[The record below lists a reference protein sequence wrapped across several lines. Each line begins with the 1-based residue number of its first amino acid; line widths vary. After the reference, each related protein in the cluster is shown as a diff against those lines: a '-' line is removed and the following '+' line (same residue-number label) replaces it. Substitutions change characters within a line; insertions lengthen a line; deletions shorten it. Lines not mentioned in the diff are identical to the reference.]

1 MPLAIGEFHLNS
13 QVLTCANI
21 QKGRSMR
28 FIRKSLV
35 GLFLFSVTLGLLA
48 YSVQMVKTAISDR
61 MTQETRA
68 PQPRE
73 RTFTV
78 NVMRADPATL
88 SPTLDVFGEVQSRR
102 TLDLRMATAG
112 QVVFLAPNFI
122 EGGQIQTGQV
132 LVRLDDA
139 NAQSALARARAD
151 LMDAQAEIS
160 EAERAIRLAADEL
173 DAALAQASLRDS
185 ALARQLDLQK
195 RGVST
200 AAAVEAA
207 QLAAS
212 SAQQSVLVRR
222 SSVDQAQARKSLA
235 QTRLARAELAT
246 QDAERRVTD
255 TVLTAQFSGTLAGV
269 TLVQGGLVGVNE
281 RIGQLIDPTALEVA
295 FRVSTEQYSR
305 LLDPSG
311 QLLALPVDITLS
323 STGRSLVSQGVLS
336 RDSGSVA
343 QGQTGRLLFARIENP
358 IGLKPGDFVT
368 VSVQE
373 PEIGFAVRL
382 PATALSPDQTVL
394 VVGDDNRLQSV
405 SVTLLRRQGNDVIV
419 RSRDLAGR
427 DVVMQQTPLLG
438 KGIKV
443 KVLRGD
449 GLEVAAEPTELV
461 LSPERRAKLIAFVEA
476 NKRMPQD
483 AKTRILTQLNQEKV
497 PVSVVERL
505 ESRM

>member
-1 MPLAIGEFHLNS
+1 
-13 QVLTCANI
+13 
-21 QKGRSMR
+21 MR
-28 FIRKSLV
+28 FIRKSLI

-48 YSVQMVKTAISDR
+48 YSAQMVKTAISER
-61 MTQETRA
+61 MNQETRA

-102 TLDLRMATAG
+102 TLDLRMAAAG
-112 QVVFLAPNFI
+112 QVVFLEPNFI
-122 EGGQIQTGQV
+122 EGGQVQAGQV

-139 NAQSALARARAD
+139 DAKSALARARAD

-173 DAALAQASLRDS
+173 DAALAQASLRET

-195 RGVST
+195 RGVGT
-200 AAAVEAA
+200 AAAVETAE
-207 QLAAS
+207 LAAS
-212 SAQQSVLVRR
+212 SAAQSVLARR
-222 SSVDQAQARKSLA
+222 SAVDQSQARKSQA
-235 QTRLARAELAT
+235 QTRMARAELAT
-246 QDAERRVTD
+246 QDAERRVSD
-255 TVLTAQFSGTLAGV
+255 TVLTAQFAGTLSGV
-269 TLVQGGLVGVNE
+269 TLVQGGLVSVNE
-281 RIGQLIDPTALEVA
+281 RIGQLIDPNALEVA

-305 LLDPSG
+305 LLDPQG
-311 QLLALPVDITLS
+311 QLLALPVEITLS
-323 STGRSLVSQGVLS
+323 STGRNLVSNAVLS

-373 PEIGFAVRL
+373 PEINYAVRL

-394 VVGDDNRLQSV
+394 AVGDDNRLDPV
-405 SVTLLRRQGNDVIV
+405 AVTLLRRQGNDVIV

-443 KVLRGD
+443 KALRGD
-449 GLEVAAEPTELV
+449 GLEVAPEPAEVTLT
-461 LSPERRAKLIAFVEA
+461 PERRAKLIAFVEG
-476 NKRMPQD
+476 NTRMPQD
-483 AKTRILTQLNQEKV
+483 AKTRILAQLNQEKV
-497 PVSVVERL
+497 PTDVVERL

>member
-1 MPLAIGEFHLNS
+1 
-13 QVLTCANI
+13 
-21 QKGRSMR
+21 MR

-68 PQPRE
+68 PKPRE

-112 QVVFLAPNFI
+112 QVVFLDPNFI
-122 EGGQIQTGQV
+122 EGGQIQAGQV

-222 SSVDQAQARKSLA
+222 SSVDQAQARKSQA
-235 QTRLARAELAT
+235 QTRLARANLAT

-305 LLDPSG
+305 LLDPTG

-323 STGRSLVSQGVLS
+323 STGRSLVSNGVLS

-394 VVGDDNRLQSV
+394 VVDGDSRLESIA
-405 SVTLLRRQGNDVIV
+405 VTLLRRQGNDVIV
-419 RSRDLAGR
+419 RSRELAGR

-443 KVLRGD
+443 KALRGD
-449 GLEVAAEPTELV
+449 GLEVAAEPTEVV

>member
-112 QVVFLAPNFI
+112 QVVFLDPNFI

-222 SSVDQAQARKSLA
+222 SSVDQAQARKSQA

>member
-1 MPLAIGEFHLNS
+1 
-13 QVLTCANI
+13 
-21 QKGRSMR
+21 MR
-28 FIRKSLV
+28 FIRKSLI

-48 YSVQMVKTAISDR
+48 YSAQMVKTAISDR
-61 MTQETRA
+61 MNQETRA
-68 PQPRE
+68 PQARE

-78 NVMRADPATL
+78 NVMRAEPGVL

-102 TLDLRMATAG
+102 TLDLRMAAAG
-112 QVVFLAPNFI
+112 QVVFLDPDFI
-122 EGGQIQTGQV
+122 EGGQVQAGQV
-132 LVRLDDA
+132 LVQLDDA
-139 NAQSALARARAD
+139 DAQSALARARAD

-160 EAERAIRLAADEL
+160 EADRAIRLAADEL
-173 DAALAQASLRDS
+173 DAALAQAGLRET
-185 ALARQLDLQK
+185 ALTRQLDLQK
-195 RGVST
+195 RGVGT
-200 AAAVEAA
+200 AAAVETAE
-207 QLAAS
+207 LAVSA
-212 SAQQSVLVRR
+212 AQQSVLSRR
-222 SSVDQAQARKSLA
+222 SAVDQAQARQAQA

-246 QDAERRVTD
+246 QDAERRVND
-255 TVLTAQFSGTLAGV
+255 TVLTAQFSGTLSGV
-269 TLVQGGLVGVNE
+269 SLVQGGLVSVNE

-295 FRVSTEQYSR
+295 FRVSTQQYSR
-305 LLDPSG
+305 LLDPQG
-311 QLLALPVDITLS
+311 QLLALPVEITLS
-323 STGRSLVSQGVLS
+323 STGRSLVSNAVLS

-373 PEIGFAVRL
+373 PDINYAVRL

-394 VVGDDNRLQSV
+394 AVDDDNRLDPV
-405 SVTLLRRQGNDVIV
+405 AVTLLRRQGNDVIV

-443 KVLRGD
+443 KPLRGD
-449 GLEVAAEPTELV
+449 GLEVPDQPAEITLT
-461 LSPERRAKLIAFVEA
+461 PERRAKLIAFVEG
-476 NKRMPQD
+476 NTRMPQD

-497 PVSVVERL
+497 PTDVVERI

>member
-1 MPLAIGEFHLNS
+1 
-13 QVLTCANI
+13 
-21 QKGRSMR
+21 MR

-222 SSVDQAQARKSLA
+222 SSVDQAQARKSQA

>member
-1 MPLAIGEFHLNS
+1 
-13 QVLTCANI
+13 
-21 QKGRSMR
+21 MR

-112 QVVFLAPNFI
+112 QVVFLDPNFI

-222 SSVDQAQARKSLA
+222 SSVDQAQARKSQA